1 MALKNKRRGRE
12 GNSVN
17 VDLSGVETSRRAIP
31 EGTYSLVVNQVEQK
45 TSREGNPMISFEFEV
60 SEGPHKGAKLFENCS
75 LQPQALFKLKSVL
88 MALGMEIPNKAFD
101 LNLKDL
107 IGLECE
113 VEVGHETYEGKKRAR
128 ILEYINPEESGDS
141 KEEEDEEEEEE
152 ESEDL
157 EDTLSE
163 MDKDELKDLALE
175 LDIPKKKVLAA
186 KKVKDLVALIL
197 DEADEDDIREAL
209 VESSSDEE
217 EPEEDEDD
225 EVDYSEMSLSELKAE
240 CKDRGLKVKKGMDK
254 DDLIE
259 LLEEDDE
266 EG

>member
-1 MALKNKRRGRE
+1 MATKSRNGRSSS
-12 GNSVN
+12 SVN

-45 TSREGNPMISFEFEV
+45 TSREGNPMIAFEFEV

-128 ILEYINPEESGDS
+128 ILEYINPEESES
-141 KEEEDEEEEEE
+141 SEEEDEEEE

-209 VESSSDEE
+209 GEGSSDEE